1 VIWLGWRQ
9 QRTEL
14 LITAGIV
21 AVIVLLL
28 VPTGLHM
35 ASVYDQDGLGR
46 CDLTHPA
53 NGCGRA
59 IGAFTAQFD
68 GLNSLLAWLTLAPGI
83 VGVVLAAPF
92 VLDLEQGT
100 FRLAWTQSIS
110 RTRWIVVKLALSITI
125 VTAVALVLTLLQ
137 TWWHQPLGRLDGR
150 MGNNVFDSEGTVV
163 FGYAL
168 FALGLALAIGVV
180 WRRAVAATAVS
191 FVVYVIARVFVDNW
205 LRQRLVSPSSI
216 TWNLL
221 GSKRSGEP
229 AVLRHAWVLNEFP
242 SDRLGHQIPF
252 SALRC
257 AGSRCAAPVRAAYSH
272 ATFIPGSRFWTLQLI
287 ETSLFLG
294 VGLALILAAAV
305 WTQRRVA

>member
-1 VIWLGWRQ
+1 MIWLGWRQ

-14 LITAGIV
+14 LITAVIV
-21 AVIVLLL
+21 AVIALLI

-35 ASVYDQDGLGR
+35 ASVYDHDGLGT
-46 CDLTHPA
+46 CNLAHPSS
-53 NGCGRA
+53 GCGHA
-59 IGAFTAQFD
+59 IGAFTARFD

-83 VGVVLAAPF
+83 GVVLAAPF

-110 RTRWIVVKLALSITI
+110 RTRWIVVKLALSVTI
-125 VTAVALVLTLLQ
+125 VTAVALLLTQLL
-137 TWWHQPLGRLDGR
+137 TWWHQPLGRFDGR

-191 FVVYVIARVFVDNW
+191 FVVYVIARVFVDTW
-205 LRQRLVSPSSI
+205 LRQRLLSPSSI
-216 TWNLL
+216 TWNLS

-229 AVLRHAWVLNEFP
+229 TALHHAWVLNEFP
-242 SDRLGHQIPF
+242 SDRFGHQIPF

-257 AGSRCAAPVRAAYSH
+257 AGSR
-272 ATFIPGSRFWTLQLI
+272 
-287 ETSLFLG
+287 
-294 VGLALILAAAV
+294 
-305 WTQRRVA
+305 